1 MASRSP
7 ARYLAPAALAAAAV
21 AVYLVGFNGSQS
33 KSDSG
38 DAPASRAGKRTTSSQ
53 SKPAAKKAKPTTYT
67 VRAGDV
73 LSGIAGKTGVSVDD
87 LQRFNPKVDAQTLRV
102 GQKLKLQP

>member
-21 AVYLVGFNGSQS
+21 AVYLVGFGGSGS

-38 DAPASRAGKRTTSSQ
+38 SAPASRAGKRTTSTQ
-53 SKPAAKKAKPTTYT
+53 SKAAVKKRKATTYT

-73 LSGIAGKTGVSVDD
+73 LSGIAVKTGVSVDD
-87 LQRFNPKVDAQTLRV
+87 LQRLNPKVDAQTLRV
-102 GQKLKLQP
+102 GQKLKLAP

>member
-21 AVYLVGFNGSQS
+21 AVYLVGFNGSGN

-38 DAPASRAGKRTTSSQ
+38 GAPASRAGKRTTSTQ
-53 SKPAAKKAKPTTYT
+53 SKPAARKRKATTYT

-73 LSGIAGKTGVSVDD
+73 LSGVAGKTGVTVED
-87 LQRFNPKVDAQTLRV
+87 LQRFNPTVDAQTLRV
-102 GQKLKLQP
+102 GQKLKLAP